1 MKPNSPFFLLKLAIM
16 LYREDAEVK
25 QGGYLTGRSLST
37 YLIWE
42 SLLGCSCMVC
52 LSFMFS
58 DPSALALAWV
68 LVCWVRLPRHW
79 SHLTL
84 TASLFQ
90 SFRSFIGKWFRVNS
104 K

>member
-1 MKPNSPFFLLKLAIM
+1 MAPFLLKLAVI
-16 LYREDAEVK
+16 LCREGAEAK
-25 QGGYLTGRSLST
+25 QGGYLTGRSLSRC
-37 YLIWE
+37 LIWE

-58 DPSALALAWV
+58 DPSALAWV

-79 SHLTL
+79 SHFTL

-90 SFRSFIGKWFRVNS
+90 SFSSFIGKWFRVNS